1 MVNSRSRFARN
12 FILAESS
19 QSRSS
24 PLLEAA
30 TRYASLTKL
39 HVFEMS
45 KKLSKILLFIMIVGV
60 IYIFLQGYN
69 DRQEIENHNGKTIC
83 KYTFCKKFQK
93 SSEAF
98 VKYVVD
104 NKLYRT
110 SAGGCPEKSDEKI
123 NKYFFLEYSTIN
135 PNKIQVDFSKE
146 VKNKTEI
153 EDLELKLKNWLE
165 LK

>member
-1 MVNSRSRFARN
+1 MEYFVINLSLLTPSRGTLCN
-12 FILAESS
+12 IIENLV
-19 QSRSS
+19 
-24 PLLEAA
+24 L
-30 TRYASLTKL
+30 K
-39 HVFEMS
+39 MS
-45 KKLSKILLFIMIVGV
+45 NKLSKALLFIMIVGV
-60 IYIFLQGYN
+60 IFIFFKGYN

-83 KYTFCKKFQK
+83 KYTFCKKFPK

-110 SAGGCPEKSDEKI
+110 GAGGCPENSDEKI
-123 NKYFFLEYSTIN
+123 DKYFFLEYSTID

-165 LK
+165 LE